1 MSGIVHAGS
10 VGLYLR
16 PAAAT
21 VAARF
26 NPGEDMDNW
35 LTMTAADLGRGIEAG
50 QISPLALTR
59 CYLEAIEAHPLRD
72 RIYTQVTHDRALAEA
87 EAAQQRAD
95 LGLRRSRL
103 DGVPI
108 SWKDLFDSAGTATE
122 SGSDLLSGRVPAQ
135 DATVLRRAT
144 LMGSVCLG
152 KTHMSE
158 LAFSGL
164 GFNPVK
170 QTPPCVNDAEAAP
183 GGSSSGAAASVAFG
197 LAACGIGSDTGGSV
211 RIPSAWNDLVGLKT
225 TSGRITLDGVVPLCL
240 KFDTIGPL
248 ARSVEDA
255 GLYLGLLEGGQG
267 PDLRNPV
274 SLKGRR
280 FADLQTVAQEDLDP
294 AVAAAHR
301 DVLDRLQAAG
311 AQIIPLELPE
321 LHEAMALSPILF
333 TTEAYGLW
341 KNEIEAAPHL
351 MYAEILER
359 FRSGAQFSG
368 ADYVAAWRKL
378 EGYRNVWDQA
388 VAGFDAVLSPVS
400 PILPP
405 NLQRLQDD
413 HDYYVRSNL
422 LALRNT
428 RIGNLM
434 GLCGLSLPTGTPSC
448 GLQVLGQPNGEEAL
462 LRIGSAIEA
471 VLA

>member
-1 MSGIVHAGS
+1 MK
-10 VGLYLR
+10 
-16 PAAAT
+16 
-21 VAARF
+21 
-26 NPGEDMDNW
+26 DW

-50 QISPLALTR
+50 EISPVALTR
-59 CYLEAIEAHPLRD
+59 CYLDAIDAHPLKD

-87 EAAQQRAD
+87 AAAEARAG
-95 LGLRRSRL
+95 LGLRRSLL

-108 SWKDLFDSAGTATE
+108 SWKDLFDSAGTTTE
-122 SGSDLLSGRVPAQ
+122 SGSDLLKGRVPEQ
-135 DATVLRRAT
+135 DATVLRNAT
-144 LMGSVCLG
+144 LMGTVCLG

-170 QTPPCVNDAEAAP
+170 ETPPCVNDPEAAP
-183 GGSSSGAAASVAFG
+183 GGSSSGAAASVTYG
-197 LAACGIGSDTGGSV
+197 LAAAGIGSDTGGSV
-211 RIPSAWNDLVGLKT
+211 RIPSSWNDLVGLKT
-225 TSGRITLDGVVPLCL
+225 TSGRITLEGVVPLCL

-255 GLYLGLLEGGQG
+255 GLLLGVLEGTPG
-267 PDLRNPV
+267 PDLRCPA

-280 FADLQTVAQEDLDP
+280 FADLQTVAQNDLDP
-294 AVAAAHR
+294 KIAAAYQET
-301 DVLDRLQAAG
+301 LQKLKDAG
-311 AQIIPLELPE
+311 AEIVPLDVPALE
-321 LHEAMALSPILF
+321 EAMGLSPILY

-341 KNEIEAAPHL
+341 KDVIEASPQL

-359 FRSGAQFSG
+359 FRSGAQFRGS
-368 ADYVAAWRKL
+368 DYVAAWGKL
-378 EGYRNVWDQA
+378 EQCRMAWDQA

-405 NLQRLQDD
+405 NMERLQND
-413 HDYYVRSNL
+413 HGYYVQSNL

-448 GLQVLGQPNGEEAL
+448 GLQVLGQPDCEEAL
-462 LRIGSAIEA
+462 LRIGAAIEA
-471 VLA
+471 ALA